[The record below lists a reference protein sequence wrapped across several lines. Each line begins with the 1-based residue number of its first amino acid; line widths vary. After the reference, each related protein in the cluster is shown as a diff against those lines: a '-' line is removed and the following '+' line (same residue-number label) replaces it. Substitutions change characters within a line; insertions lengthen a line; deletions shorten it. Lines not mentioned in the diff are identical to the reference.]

1 MQKRGL
7 KSDFAITLKYFKC
20 DMALNLISHLS
31 WISIIFIA
39 VDALHDEKLNGFF
52 YAAGHTN
59 NWAVFVCTSR
69 FWFNYRHIANV
80 LSMYHSVKKLGIPD
94 SQIIMMLADD
104 MPCNP
109 RNPKP
114 GALYNSAFHPINLYG
129 EDVEVDYR
137 GYEVT
142 VENFIR
148 ILIGRVP
155 TATSRSKRLLSD
167 YQSNVLIYMT
177 VSFRYHELML
187 IVDTC
192 QAASMYQKI
201 YSPNVIAL
209 GSSMIGEDSLSH
221 HLDSTLGV
229 YMIDRYTYYA
239 LGFLQSVWPNSNRT
253 LAEFLAC
260 CPKSKC
266 LSTVG
271 VRTDLFNKD
280 PSKKQHSTTVE
291 EPMDLV
297 RLSLDERIFVK
308 LRSNREL
315 RGRLHAYDQHLNMV
329 LGDVEE
335 IETIVEIDDETYEE
349 VYTKNTRTFPMLFI
363 RGDGVILVSPPTETD
378 TKIYPE

>member
-1 MQKRGL
+1 
-7 KSDFAITLKYFKC
+7 LKYFKC
-20 DMALNLISHLS
+20 DMALNLMFHLL
-31 WISIIFIA
+31 WIWIIFIV
-39 VDALHDEKLNGFF
+39 VDALHDEKLSGFF

-177 VSFRYHELML
+177 GHGGDGFLKFQDAEEVTNIDLADAIEQMWQKNRYHELML

-266 LSTVG
+266 LSTVR

-280 PSKKQHSTTVE
+280 PSKVLITDFFGSVRNIAYLQEKL
-291 EPMDLV
+291 EPD
-297 RLSLDERIFVK
+297 I
-308 LRSNREL
+308 
-315 RGRLHAYDQHLNMV
+315 A
-329 LGDVEE
+329 
-335 IETIVEIDDETYEE
+335 
-349 VYTKNTRTFPMLFI
+349 
-363 RGDGVILVSPPTETD
+363 
-378 TKIYPE
+378 